1 MNLFSFNI
9 LKTIL
14 GMWLKKTH
22 KIDECSSVKVLQ
34 VSFRCHFAFV
44 RFAFKLRKVSVLS
57 PLINWLR

>member
-1 MNLFSFNI
+1 MNLFFFNVM
-9 LKTIL
+9 KTIR

-22 KIDECSSVKVLQ
+22 KIDECSSVDFCQ
-34 VSFRCHFAFV
+34 VSFQCHFAFV